1 MTGDLEALSLTSG
14 CWEFPLTSFDQLQ
27 KHGSAQ
33 SGKIGN
39 EKLLYFSSVD
49 FLITVKQTANVYSTK
64 FRVQLNLF
72 QGTPSG
78 PRQVSS
84 E

>member
-1 MTGDLEALSLTSG
+1 MTGDSEALSLTSG
-14 CWEFPLTSFDQLQ
+14 CWKFPLTSFDQLQ

-49 FLITVKQTANVYSTK
+49 FLITVKQTVNVYSTK

>member
-14 CWEFPLTSFDQLQ
+14 CWKFPLTSFDQLQ

-49 FLITVKQTANVYSTK
+49 FLITVKKTANVYSTK

-72 QGTPSG
+72 QGTSSG